1 MKAPEAPAVRSP
13 IMIHEWRA
21 VTFLHWRYPLDVVQS
36 LLPDGLIVQTRDQ
49 SAWVGLV
56 PLLMEVRAPSLPPI
70 PWLSRFPETNVR
82 TYVHG
87 PDGRPGIWFFSL
99 DAARLPVVAGAR
111 AGYGL
116 PYRWARMS
124 VRRGEDQVSYRSRR
138 RRPGLRG
145 ARCDARVE
153 LGASLEPDQAQPLD
167 HFLTARYRL
176 YSVFAGR
183 LVVAEVHHEPW
194 PLRRANLVDLDQSV
208 IEAAGLPAVSGD
220 PLVHASDGVT
230 VRVGMWRPV

>member
-1 MKAPEAPAVRSP
+1 MEAPEAPTVRFP
-13 IMIHEWRA
+13 IMLHEWRA

-36 LLPDGLIVQTRDQ
+36 LLPEGLIVQTRDQ

-56 PLLMEVRAPSLPPI
+56 PLQMRVRPPALPPA

-82 TYVHG
+82 TYVLG

-99 DAARLPVVAGAR
+99 DAARLPVVAAAR
-111 AGYGL
+111 AGFGL
-116 PYRWARMS
+116 PYQWARMS
-124 VRRGEDQVSYRSRR
+124 LRRNGDRVTYRSRR
-138 RRPGLRG
+138 RGTGNPR
-145 ARCDARVE
+145 ARCDASVDF
-153 LGASLEPDQAQPLD
+153 GAAFGADETGPLD

-176 YSVFAGR
+176 YSMLAGH

-194 PLRRANLVDLDQSV
+194 PLRRAALVDLDQSV
-208 IEAAGLPAVSGD
+208 IEAAGLPPPSGD
-220 PLVHASDGVT
+220 PLPHASDGVR